1 MSLARWLDRYALVTD
16 RSTGRARRR
25 LASADGM
32 MSAATEFDRRVGPG
46 SALSAEAGAIAHAC
60 ADMAARFHAGGKLV
74 VFGNGA
80 GATDAAHVAVEF
92 VHPVIVGKAALPA
105 LSLSNDAA
113 ALTGLAEHHGL
124 AGIYAAQLGLIA
136 DPGDIAL
143 GICGTGPVDSV
154 LRGLAEARRL
164 GLLTVA
170 AHRARTRRGGRGHP
184 GRSRPAGRVRRSPH
198 RQGDPRD
205 DVPRAVGA
213 GARVPRAA
221 GRPRS
226 LAVRT
231 PTR

>member
-1 MSLARWLDRYALVTD
+1 
-16 RSTGRARRR
+16 
-25 LASADGM
+25 
-32 MSAATEFDRRVGPG
+32 MSAASEFDRRVGPG
-46 SALSAEAGAIAHAC
+46 TALSAEAGAIAHAC

-92 VHPVIVGKAALPA
+92 VHPVIVGKRALPA

-124 AGIYAAQLGLIA
+124 AGIYAAQLALIS

-143 GICGTGPVDSV
+143 GICGAGPVESV

-170 AHRARTRRGGRGHP
+170 LTGRDPGGAGVAIPADHVLRAE
-184 GRSRPAGRVRRSPH
+184 SD
-198 RQGDPRD
+198 DPRI
-205 DVPRAVGA
+205 VKEIHVTMYHVLWELVHVFLEQPAVLA
-213 GARVPRAA
+213 GLEQP
-221 GRPRS
+221 
-226 LAVRT
+226 
-231 PTR
+231 

>member
-1 MSLARWLDRYALVTD
+1 M
-16 RSTGRARRR
+16 RA
-25 LASADGM
+25 AD
-32 MSAATEFDRRVGPG
+32 EFDRRVGPG
-46 SALSAEAGAIAHAC
+46 TALSAEAGAIAYAC

-92 VHPVIVGKAALPA
+92 VHPVIVGKPALPA

-124 AGIYAAQLGLIA
+124 AGIYAAQLALIS

-170 AHRARTRRGGRGHP
+170 LTGR
-184 GRSRPAGRVRRSPH
+184 
-198 RQGDPRD
+198 DPE
-205 DVPRAVGA
+205 GA
-213 GARVPRAA
+213 GVAIPADHVLRAESDDSHIVKEIHVTMYHVLWELVHVFLEQPAVLAGPR
-221 GRPRS
+221 
-226 LAVRT
+226 
-231 PTR
+231 

>member
-1 MSLARWLDRYALVTD
+1 M
-16 RSTGRARRR
+16 RA
-25 LASADGM
+25 AD
-32 MSAATEFDRRVGPG
+32 EFDRRVGPG
-46 SALSAEAGAIAHAC
+46 TALSAEAGAIAYAC

-92 VHPVIVGKAALPA
+92 VHPVIVGKRALPA

-113 ALTGLAEHHGL
+113 ALTGLAENHGL
-124 AGIYAAQLGLIA
+124 AGIYAAQLALIS

-170 AHRARTRRGGRGHP
+170 L
-184 GRSRPAGRVRRSPH
+184 AGRHGREAGGAGVAIPADHVLRAESD
-198 RQGDPRD
+198 DPRI
-205 DVPRAVGA
+205 VKEIHVTMYHVLWELVHVFLEQPAVL
-213 GARVPRAA
+213 A
-221 GRPRS
+221 GREAP
-226 LAVRT
+226 
-231 PTR
+231 

>member
-1 MSLARWLDRYALVTD
+1 
-16 RSTGRARRR
+16 
-25 LASADGM
+25 

-124 AGIYAAQLGLIA
+124 AGIYAAQLALISDA
-136 DPGDIAL
+136 GDIAL
-143 GICGTGPVDSV
+143 GICGTGPVESV

-170 AHRARTRRGGRGHP
+170 L
-184 GRSRPAGRVRRSPH
+184 AGR
-198 RQGDPRD
+198 DPG
-205 DVPRAVGA
+205 GA
-213 GARVPRAA
+213 GVAIPADHILRAESDDPHIVKEIHVTMYHVLWELVHVFLEQPQ
-221 GRPRS
+221 R
-226 LAVRT
+226 
-231 PTR
+231 